1 MFKIKITKIKQNIQT
16 KSYDKS
22 FPKDDEYMKYFYEK
36 FKKTGKFISSSNLDS
51 DSLLKEIKVTT
62 WRSRKDFQD
71 FLTDNEI
78 YKERMKQYEYEI
90 KNNIQ
95 TIIEVE
101 NV

>member
-1 MFKIKITKIKQNIQT
+1 MFKIKITKIKQDIQT

-22 FPKDDEYMKYFYEK
+22 FPKDEEYMKYFNEK
-36 FKKTGKFISSSNLDS
+36 FKKTGKFINSSNLDS

-78 YKERMKQYEYEI
+78 YKDRMKQYEYEME
-90 KNNIQ
+90 NNIQ
-95 TIIEVE
+95 TIIEIE